1 MKNFKQ
7 LRVWQK
13 GLEIALA
20 SYELVQAFP
29 KEERYGLSSQIT
41 RAAVS
46 IPSNIAEGSSRSS
59 DLDHI
64 RFMEIALGSL
74 FELETQVLISKSL
87 KFGDLEK
94 SNRVRALACR
104 SRNTVS
110 CSRSNNAS
118 SPVAVVNS
126 SSTWVMARGASRR

>member
-29 KEERYGLSSQIT
+29 KEERYGLYSQIT

-59 DLDHI
+59 DRDHI

-74 FELETQVLISKSL
+74 FELETQILISRSL
-87 KFGDLEK
+87 GYGELEK
-94 SNRVRALACR
+94 STQLLKNIEDGQKMLIGFI
-104 SRNTVS
+104 SKLGQGTKPS
-110 CSRSNNAS
+110 
-118 SPVAVVNS
+118 
-126 SSTWVMARGASRR
+126 